1 MSKIAIITPDKP
13 KSSELKSLLDYFTK
27 LIKPHFS
34 IEIIYSGAVKAK
46 TDSERNIEIALK
58 KEAENFD
65 KKIKANDK
73 VILLTEVGKLFSTT
87 ELLSSFNSWVD
98 TNQRVVFILGSAYGI
113 HNSLLNSNN
122 TRLSLSKLTFTHEM
136 ALVIFCEQL
145 YRLTT
150 LRTGKRYH
158 Y

>member
-1 MSKIAIITPDKP
+1 MSKIAIITPEKP
-13 KSSELKSLLDYFTK
+13 KNSELKSLLDYFLK
-27 LIKPHFS
+27 LVRPHLS
-34 IEIIYSGAVKAK
+34 IEMIYSGAVKAK
-46 TDSERNIEIALK
+46 TDSPQNIEIALK
-58 KEAENFD
+58 KEAQNFD

-73 VILLTEVGKLFSTT
+73 IILLTEIGEIYSTT
-87 ELLSSFNSWVD
+87 QLLGDFNSWVD

-113 HNSLLNSNN
+113 HQSLLNSNY

-145 YRLTT
+145 YRLMT
-150 LRTGKRYH
+150 LRIGKRYH